1 MLLDVKE
8 EKQHIAFVES
18 VNCFKTE
25 QLRKTETVEKVV
37 LPNAEGNP
45 SHESNEWKNGHRLT
59 LYRRRGYSL
68 TFDYHQLA
76 TH

>member
-1 MLLDVKE
+1 MLLKQRENQSNEHVTKTGDCWMLLDVKE

-45 SHESNEWKNGHRLT
+45 SHESNE
-59 LYRRRGYSL
+59 
-68 TFDYHQLA
+68 
-76 TH
+76 

>member
-37 LPNAEGNP
+37 LPNAEGKP
-45 SHESNEWKNGHRLT
+45 SHESNE
-59 LYRRRGYSL
+59 
-68 TFDYHQLA
+68 
-76 TH
+76 